1 MSSATNQAYTNDYRV
16 IPGLITKS
24 DLSSYQFSVVKFA
37 STAGQVKLAGTS
49 LLALGGFILMNDP
62 KGTSTAGAACEVALD
77 GIVKAI
83 AGTATMTVGASLRS
97 NTTSQLVPTATA
109 NTPVLGRCLQ
119 APTTKGD
126 LIPVQLFHGG
136 RLY

>member
-1 MSSATNQAYTNDYRV
+1 MSSQTNQAYTDNYDTLK
-16 IPGLITKS
+16 GLITKS
-24 DLSSYQFSVVKFA
+24 DLSAYQFSVVKFA
-37 STAGQVKLAGTS
+37 STAGQVKLAATS

-62 KGTSTAGAACEVALD
+62 KGTSTAGAVCECAYQ

-83 AGTATMTVGASLRS
+83 AGTSVMTVGANLRC
-97 NTTSQLVPTATA
+97 NTTSQLVPTTTA
-109 NTPVLGRCLQ
+109 SVPIIARCLQ

-126 LIPVQLFHGG
+126 LIPVALFQGG